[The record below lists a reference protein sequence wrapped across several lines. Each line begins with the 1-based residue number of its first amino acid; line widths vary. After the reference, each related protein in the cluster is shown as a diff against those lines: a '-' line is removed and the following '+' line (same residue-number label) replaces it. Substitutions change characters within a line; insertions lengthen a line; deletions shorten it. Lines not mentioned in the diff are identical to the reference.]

1 MAIYSVKS
9 EILTDDTKPE
19 GYITVR
25 ASVFGG
31 VDWYDDTIEPGAYD
45 HVIAEIKSGVAL
57 MPKMF
62 FNHQYYDSVPIGKWD
77 ALWADT
83 EALYMAGQL
92 NLNLTQGREVYEAV
106 KFGTVDGASVNIRML
121 EEENPIDENGIR
133 HIKNVTQLREC
144 SLCTFPADQK
154 ARIISYKA
162 ERDTAEVKT
171 VRDLEF
177 YLRDAGL
184 PATEAKTIISAAK
197 RVILADENQKRREA
211 AERQQINA
219 ISAKLTSI
227 LKGTTNYVR

>member
-1 MAIYSVKS
+1 MATIYSIKS
-9 EILTDDTKPE
+9 EIMIDDTKPE
-19 GYITVR
+19 GYISVR

-45 HVIAEIKSGVAL
+45 HVIEEIKRGAAP

-77 ALWADT
+77 AIWADT
-83 EALYMAGQL
+83 EALYMAGPL
-92 NLNLTQGREVYEAV
+92 NLNLTQGREVYEAI

-121 EEENPIDENGIR
+121 EEENPTDESGIR
-133 HIKNVTQLREC
+133 HIKNVMQLREC

-162 ERDTAEVKT
+162 ERDLAEVET
-171 VRDLEF
+171 VRELEI

-184 PATEAKTIISAAK
+184 PSGEAKTLISAAK
-197 RVILADENQKRREA
+197 RVILADDIQRQREA

-219 ISAKLTSI
+219 INDKLKSI
-227 LKGTTNYVR
+227 LQRN